1 MKTRHLIV
9 LLAFVVQSFTVAAE
23 STVALNDH
31 ESLAKHYWNLVD
43 EAKAKLQEH
52 KNNLE
57 DYELHS
63 YYYGRSGQ
71 DFRSHETANVR
82 LYEKIVAKNLKQAEF
97 HQQIAEAERNEINK
111 AGINNFASNEISNT
125 ESAH

>member
-9 LLAFVVQSFTVAAE
+9 LLSFVVQSFAVSAE
-23 STVALNDH
+23 STIAPSSH
-31 ESLAKHYWNLVD
+31 ESLAQHHLNIVD
-43 EAKAKLQEH
+43 EAKTKLQEH

-63 YYYGRSGQ
+63 HYYGRGGQ

-82 LYEKIVAKNLKQAEF
+82 LYEEIIAENSKAAEL
-97 HQQIAEAERNEINK
+97 HQQMAEAERNQINR
-111 AGINNFASNEISNT
+111 ASISNVASGEASHT

>member
-9 LLAFVVQSFTVAAE
+9 LLSFVVQSFTVSAE
-23 STVALNDH
+23 STIAPSNH
-31 ESLAKHYWNLVD
+31 ESLAQHHLSVVD

-63 YYYGRSGQ
+63 YYYGRGGQ
-71 DFRSHETANVR
+71 EFKSHETANVR
-82 LYEKIVAKNLKQAEF
+82 LYEEIIAENLKQAEF
-97 HQQIAEAERNEINK
+97 HQQMAEAERNQINK
-111 AGINNFASNEISNT
+111 ASISNVAAGET
-125 ESAH
+125 SNLDSTH